1 MRRKGVAMQEV
12 VMQGTNNLEIWVP
25 AVVSIVTLFINMA
38 FYMFAQPH
46 ITYKT
51 SAKESLSKVSVELL
65 NYLAEIISYENFDGV
80 PTQIRKYSLQ
90 IHLHFKNGTS
100 DGQLEMLLEQ
110 IFKEVRKRKDLISA
124 TDIDKWND
132 DLRML
137 ARKLRKNL
145 AKHCG
150 AL

>member
-1 MRRKGVAMQEV
+1 MKEV

-25 AVVSIVTLFINMA
+25 AIVSIITLFINMA
-38 FYMFAQPH
+38 FYMFAQPR
-46 ITYKT
+46 ITYET

-100 DGQLEMLLEQ
+100 DGQLEILLEQ
-110 IFKEVRKRKDLISA
+110 IFKEARKRKSLTSEA
-124 TDIDKWND
+124 DIDKWND
-132 DLRML
+132 NLRVL
-137 ARKLRKNL
+137 AKELRKNL